1 MAGDAGSSDRRAAA
15 EPPEREAD
23 EGLSRHSGFA
33 GKLAAHVRGRLPS
46 FAGMRHSLG
55 LRLLGSV
62 LLFSACVTLIL
73 TLIQVYLEYRRD
85 VSALELRLEQISKS
99 YLDSVA
105 EGLWILDE
113 KQLQLQLMGI
123 LRLPDIRAVEV
134 REAGADSNP
143 LVIRLGEISNSPEI
157 TRVYP
162 LHYNVQGKDMLIG
175 TLRVQASLADVYR
188 RVLDTTLVILVTQA
202 ATIFLVSLFIVY
214 IFHQLVTRHLF
225 AIASYVDSYRI
236 NDPPSPMQLRRP
248 PGRQEDELQRVVTA
262 FNALSDDLQTAYRDL
277 SDVNDKLAQDVAARR
292 QVETALREREAKI
305 RRLVDAN
312 IIGIFVRSI
321 TEEVDGLIVEAND
334 AFLRMVGYN
343 REDLISGR
351 MRWAELTPPEWRDGD
366 VRAAAE
372 LRMTGTLPA
381 LEKEYFRKDGSRVPV
396 LVGAASLENGTY
408 VVAFVL
414 DLTERKRAEAEA
426 RESERRHRETQDQL
440 AHANRVETMGQ
451 LTASIAHEV
460 NQPIAATVTNAQA
473 ALRWLGAQPPDLDE
487 VRQALGRIVRD
498 GSRAGAVVGRI
509 RNLIKKASRSD
520 ERLDINAAIR
530 EVIELTRSEAIKHG
544 VRAQTELAEGLPSI
558 QGDRVELQQ
567 VMLNLILNAVEA
579 MSETSEG
586 SRELLITT
594 GKTETG
600 DVLVAVRDSGPG
612 LALKTLENIF
622 DAFYTTKPNGL
633 GLGLSICRSIVEGH
647 DGKLWASANTPR
659 GAVFQFTLPAHPDSG
674 SPR

>member
-1 MAGDAGSSDRRAAA
+1 MAGDAESSDRRAAA
-15 EPPEREAD
+15 EPPEREAN

-33 GKLAAHVRGRLPS
+33 GKLAPPARGRLPS
-46 FAGMRHSLG
+46 FAGMPHSLG

-73 TLIQVYLEYRRD
+73 TLIQVYLEYHRD

-134 REAGADSNP
+134 READAASNP
-143 LVIRLGEISNSPEI
+143 LVIRLGEISNSPAI

-188 RVLDTTLVILVTQA
+188 RVLDTALVILVTQA
-202 ATIFLVSLFIVY
+202 ATIFLVSLFIVW

-262 FNALSDDLQTAYRDL
+262 LNALSDDLQTAYRDL
-277 SDVNDKLAQDVAARR
+277 RDVNDKLAQDVAARR

-312 IIGIFVRSI
+312 IIGIFIRSI
-321 TEEVDGLIVEAND
+321 TEEVDGPIVEAND
-334 AFLRMVGYN
+334 AFLRIVGYD
-343 REDLISGR
+343 REDLNSGG
-351 MRWAELTPPEWRDGD
+351 MSWASLTPPEWREGD
-366 VRAAAE
+366 ARAAAE
-372 LRMTGTLPA
+372 LKMTGIVPA

-396 LVGAASLENGTY
+396 LVGAASLENGTF

-414 DLTERKRAEAEA
+414 DLTERKLAETAL
-426 RESERRHRETQDQL
+426 RDSEQRYRETQMQL
-440 AHANRVETMGQ
+440 AHANRIATMGQ

-460 NQPIAATVTNAQA
+460 NQPIAATVANAQSG
-473 ALRWLGAQPPDLDE
+473 LRWLSTEPPNLDE
-487 VRQALGRIVRD
+487 ARQAFGRIVRD
-498 GSRAGAVVGRI
+498 GDRAGAVVGRI
-509 RNLIKKASRSD
+509 RSLIKKAPPSD
-520 ERLDINAAIR
+520 EHVDINAAIR
-530 EVIELTRSEAIKHG
+530 EVIALTRSEAIKNG
-544 VRAQTELAEGLPSI
+544 VSAQTDLAEGLPPVR
-558 QGDRVELQQ
+558 GDRVELQQ
-567 VMLNLILNAVEA
+567 VILNLILNAFEA
-579 MSETSEG
+579 MSTLSEG

-594 GKTETG
+594 ARSGSG
-600 DVLVAVRDSGPG
+600 DALVSVRDSGPG
-612 LALKTLENIF
+612 LAQAAVDNLFN
-622 DAFYTTKPNGL
+622 AFYTTKPNGL
-633 GLGLSICRSIVEGH
+633 GLGLSICRSIIEGH
-647 DGKLWASANTPR
+647 GGRLWAGANSPR
-659 GAVFQFTLPAHPDSG
+659 GAVFQFTLPALPDFA
-674 SPR
+674 SPQ